1 MNINLKIKKN
11 KLSAYLTMLWF
22 LIGFIL
28 IIGLAADNSVFT
40 YEADSILQETSQE
53 QKPPEEKQEE
63 KKEEKQIDEQLQERV
78 TPKDQEMLPEN
89 ILKNQVDPFK
99 SPIDK
104 AAEEKAKEGKLVGV
118 AAMSVEE
125 LRVVGI
131 VEMGKE
137 YIAVVEGPDN
147 IGYFLR
153 VNDEV
158 INGKV
163 VEINMD
169 RIVFEQ
175 DITDPYALKKSRR
188 IIKKIHTEQ

>member
-40 YEADSILQETSQE
+40 YEADSIPQESMQE
-53 QKPPEEKQEE
+53 QKPPDEKQEE
-63 KKEEKQIDEQLQERV
+63 KKEEKQTDQQLQNMVSKE
-78 TPKDQEMLPEN
+78 QEILPEN
-89 ILKNQVDPFK
+89 ILKNQTDPFK

-104 AAEEKAKEGKLVGV
+104 AAEQKAKEGKLVGV

-163 VEINMD
+163 VEINME

-188 IIKKIHTEQ
+188 IIKTIHTEQ

>member
-1 MNINLKIKKN
+1 
-11 KLSAYLTMLWF
+11 
-22 LIGFIL
+22 
-28 IIGLAADNSVFT
+28 
-40 YEADSILQETSQE
+40 
-53 QKPPEEKQEE
+53 
-63 KKEEKQIDEQLQERV
+63 
-78 TPKDQEMLPEN
+78 
-89 ILKNQVDPFK
+89 
-99 SPIDK
+99 
-104 AAEEKAKEGKLVGV
+104 
-118 AAMSVEE
+118 MSVEE

-163 VEINMD
+163 VEINME

-188 IIKKIHTEQ
+188 IIKTIHTEQ

>member
-1 MNINLKIKKN
+1 MNIKLKIKRN
-11 KLSAYLTMLWF
+11 KLSTNLTMLLF
-22 LIGFIL
+22 LMGFIF
-28 IIGLAADNSVFT
+28 IIGLTADNSVFT
-40 YEADSILQETSQE
+40 YEVSSITQETTQE

-63 KKEEKQIDEQLQERV
+63 KKEEKKTDQQLQDMISKE
-78 TPKDQEMLPEN
+78 QELLPEN
-89 ILKNQVDPFK
+89 ILKNQADPFK

-104 AAEEKAKEGKLVGV
+104 AAEQKAKEGRLVGV
-118 AAMSVEE
+118 AAMSIEE

-131 VEMGKE
+131 VEMGRE
-137 YIAVVEGPDN
+137 YLAVVEGPDN

-158 INGKV
+158 INGRV
-163 VEINMD
+163 VEINME

>member
-28 IIGLAADNSVFT
+28 IIGLAAGNSVFT
-40 YEADSILQETSQE
+40 YEADSIPQESMQE

-63 KKEEKQIDEQLQERV
+63 KKEEKQTDQQLQNMVSKE
-78 TPKDQEMLPEN
+78 QEILPEN
-89 ILKNQVDPFK
+89 ILKNQTDPFK

-104 AAEEKAKEGKLVGV
+104 AAEQKAKEGKLVGV

-163 VEINMD
+163 VEINME

-188 IIKKIHTEQ
+188 IIKTIHTEQ

>member
-1 MNINLKIKKN
+1 MNIKLKIKRN
-11 KLSAYLTMLWF
+11 KLSTSLTMLLF
-22 LIGFIL
+22 LMGFIV
-28 IIGLAADNSVFT
+28 IIGLTADNSVFT
-40 YEADSILQETSQE
+40 YEVSSITQETTQE
-53 QKPPEEKQEE
+53 QKPPEEKQKEK
-63 KKEEKQIDEQLQERV
+63 KKEEKKTDQQLQDRI
-78 TPKDQEMLPEN
+78 TQEQEPLPEN

-104 AAEEKAKEGKLVGV
+104 AAEQKAKEGKLVGV
-118 AAMSVEE
+118 AAMSIEE

-131 VEMGKE
+131 VEMERE
-137 YIAVVEGPDN
+137 YLAVVEGPDN

-158 INGKV
+158 INGRV
-163 VEINMD
+163 VEINME